1 MPTAKDDLVIYHNP
15 RCAKSR
21 AALSL
26 LLERGTRPE
35 VIEYLKTPPTREV
48 LGALVKRLGIRPEQL
63 VRKGEEVYKRQF
75 SGRDLNDDQ
84 WLEALVQHPVL
95 IERPI
100 VVSGNRA
107 VIGRPPEKVL
117 DLL

>member
-1 MPTAKDDLVIYHNP
+1 MTTAEQLVIYHNP

-35 VIEYLKTPPTREV
+35 VIEHLDTPPTKETLR
-48 LGALVKRLGIRPEQL
+48 ALVKRLGMRPEQL
-63 VRKGEEVYKRQF
+63 VRKGEDVYKNALAGKVL
-75 SGRDLNDDQ
+75 SDEQ
-84 WLEALVQHPVL
+84 WLDAMVEHPIL

-100 VVSGNRA
+100 VVSANRA

-117 DLL
+117 ELL